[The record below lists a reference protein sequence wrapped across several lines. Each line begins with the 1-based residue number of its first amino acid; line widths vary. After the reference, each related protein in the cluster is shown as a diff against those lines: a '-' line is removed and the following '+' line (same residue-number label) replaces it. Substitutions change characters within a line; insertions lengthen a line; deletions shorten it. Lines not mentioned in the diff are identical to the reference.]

1 MESNTNFDSLVPE
14 HAKVTEPAQHEAVDH
29 PHHHDEVHSTDIII
43 ISLYILDSCQFFH
56 KPRLVYIS
64 TFG

>member
-29 PHHHDEVHSTDIII
+29 PHHDDEVHS
-43 ISLYILDSCQFFH
+43 ISYIDCFDKNQSCAD
-56 KPRLVYIS
+56 
-64 TFG
+64 

>member
-29 PHHHDEVHSTDIII
+29 PHHHDEVHSTWVHLLCY
-43 ISLYILDSCQFFH
+43 SNF
-56 KPRLVYIS
+56 
-64 TFG
+64 